1 MSKIIKQETLIQNRK
16 GLHARASAQ
25 VVKLAE
31 SFDAITYVS
40 YRKMRV
46 PAQSIMGLL
55 MLGAGQGSLVII
67 EGEGTDAE
75 QAVSSLVELIEN
87 KFGEG

>member
-1 MSKIIKQETLIQNRK
+1 MVKREVVIQNRK

-25 VVKLAE
+25 VVKVAE
-31 SFDAITYVS
+31 SFQATTYIC
-40 YRKMRV
+40 YHEMRV

-55 MLGAGQGSLVII
+55 MLGAGQGSHVII
-67 EGEGTDAE
+67 EGNGIDAD
-75 QAVSSLVELIEN
+75 QAVASLVDLINN

>member
-1 MSKIIKQETLIQNRK
+1 MPKMVKQEVLIQNRK

-31 SFDAITYVS
+31 SFQATTYIC
-40 YRKMRV
+40 YLHMRV

-55 MLGAGQGSLVII
+55 MLGAGEGSVVII
-67 EGEGTDAE
+67 EGEGMDAD
-75 QAVSSLVELIEN
+75 QAVSSLVSLIEN

>member
-1 MSKIIKQETLIQNRK
+1 MSKIIKQEILIQNRK

-31 SFDAITYVS
+31 SFDATTYVS
-40 YRKMRV
+40 YQKTRV

>member
-1 MSKIIKQETLIQNRK
+1 MSKIIKRKAFIQNRK

-25 VVKLAE
+25 VVKIAE
-31 SFDAITYVS
+31 LYKADTYIS
-40 YRKMRV
+40 YQDMRV

-55 MLGAGQGSLVII
+55 MLGAGYGTQVYI
-67 EGEGTDAE
+67 EAEGVDAE
-75 QAVSSLVELIEN
+75 EAVAALTQLIKD